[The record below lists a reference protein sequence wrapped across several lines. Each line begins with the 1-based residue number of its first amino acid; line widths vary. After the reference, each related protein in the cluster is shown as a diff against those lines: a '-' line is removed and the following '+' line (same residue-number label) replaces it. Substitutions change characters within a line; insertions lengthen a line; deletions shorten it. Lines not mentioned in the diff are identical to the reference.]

1 MAQAIYHAD
10 DLPAGGVAAYAAF
23 ARDHL
28 GAVEDAIAGLGAA
41 GGGLV
46 IVLGRAGDDED
57 DWRRTLARDL
67 ARAHA
72 PVRVNVIAAD
82 QDAARDSLLDYLN
95 NANAVTGHYLKGS

>member
-28 GAVEDAIAGLGAA
+28 GAVENVIAGLGAA

-46 IVLGRAGDDED
+46 IVLRPAGDEED

-82 QDAARDSLLDYLN
+82 QGAARDGLLDYLN